1 MEMTLESETGWLA
14 AWQLRELLG
23 RKELSA
29 AEVMAACLARIEALD
44 PGLRA
49 FISVAGERATE
60 QARLADAIAAS
71 GAPLGPLHGI
81 PVAVKDDVWT
91 EGIASSCGSLL
102 YGNFIPDDDGEVIRR
117 LRHAGALI
125 VGKTNMPEFAAFS
138 RSKNRLVSESLN
150 PYDPGRTS
158 GASSGGSAAALAAG
172 LVPLAVGSD
181 GGGSIR
187 IPASLCGVIG
197 LFPTVGRVPDDGTFS
212 YSPYASLGPMAR
224 NVRDVASLFGVLV
237 GQTAELS
244 GDDVAPSPGLRI
256 GFTADF
262 GFIPVSTGIAELVA
276 DALGLLSEVGHL
288 VEEVDLPLEPVWET
302 FFALRYGYSRYRQDH
317 RPLPFTATPEFDAFC
332 RQPENFERL
341 CPYTQRAMSQPPPTA
356 DDYADALVRQER
368 LQHQFSQAF
377 RRFDVIVSPT
387 MHVVAPQLDD
397 GWESPYDDPWRG
409 TPYTAAMNLLHLPA
423 VSYPVG
429 MVGRLP
435 VGLQIIGRG
444 GDETTV
450 MQVCRDLER
459 VHPWTSRP
467 DLAGLT

>member
-1 MEMTLESETGWLA
+1 MTLESETGWLA
-14 AWQLRELLG
+14 AWQLRELLEE
-23 RKELSA
+23 KELSA
-29 AEVMAACLARIEALD
+29 TEVMADCLARIEALD
-44 PGLRA
+44 PRLHA
-49 FISVAGERATE
+49 FITVADERAMQ
-60 QARLADAIAAS
+60 QARLADDNVAS

-102 YGNFIPDDDGEVIRR
+102 YRGFIPDQDGEAIRR
-117 LRHAGALI
+117 LRRAGALI
-125 VGKTNMPEFAAFS
+125 VGKTNMPEFAVFS
-138 RSKNRLVSESLN
+138 RSKNRIVDESVN
-150 PYDPGRTS
+150 PHDSGRTS

-224 NVRDVASLFGVLV
+224 SVRDVASLFGVLV
-237 GQTAELS
+237 GEETELS
-244 GDDVAPSPGLRI
+244 HDDVEASRARRI

-262 GFIPVSTGIAELVA
+262 GFISVSTAIVELVA
-276 DALGLLSEVGHL
+276 EAVGPLGGVGYV
-288 VEEVDLPLEPVWET
+288 VEDIDLPLEPVWET
-302 FFALRYGYSRYRQDH
+302 FFALRYGYSRHRQDDG
-317 RPLPFTATPEFDAFC
+317 PLKFTATPEFEAFC
-332 RQPENFERL
+332 RRPENFERL
-341 CPYTQRAMSQPPPTA
+341 CPYTQRVFSQPPPTA
-356 DDYADALVRQER
+356 DQYAEALVRRQK
-368 LQHQFSQAF
+368 LVYQFEQAF
-377 RRFDVIVSPT
+377 DRFDVIVSPT

-397 GWESPYDDPWRG
+397 GWESLYDDPWRG
-409 TPYTAAMNLLHLPA
+409 TPFTAAMNLLHLPA
-423 VSYPVG
+423 ISYPVG
-429 MVGRLP
+429 MLDGLP